1 MKAIVT
7 HQPLPAADPKSL
19 VDAEVPDPAAPKG
32 HDILVRVEAISVN
45 PVDTKMRLMTAP
57 ASAGASGPRILG
69 WDAAGVVEDV
79 GDKVTLFKRGDE
91 VYYAG
96 SNVRAGSNAQKQ
108 LVDERIVGLKPK
120 KLDFAQAAAIPLT
133 AITAYEGIVD
143 RMGVDPL
150 GKGSGTLLVI
160 AGAGGVGSMAIQ
172 IGRKLGLEVIATA
185 SRPESV
191 KWCKELGAAHIVNH
205 HKPIAE
211 GLKAIGR
218 PEVDYVLICSDIDL
232 YWAQLADFVR
242 PQGSICSIVR
252 NEKPADIMAIQRKSL
267 RFAWEGMFTRS
278 GFQTPDMLEQNR
290 LLTRVAAWL
299 DSGELKGTMTEKLSP
314 INAANLRKAHARVES
329 KSMIGKIVLS
339 GW

>member
-1 MKAIVT
+1 
-7 HQPLPAADPKSL
+7 
-19 VDAEVPDPAAPKG
+19 VDAEVPDHAAPAG
-32 HDILVRVEAISVN
+32 HDLLVRVEAISVN

-96 SNVRAGSNAQKQ
+96 SNVRPGSNAQKQ
-108 LVDERIVGLKPK
+108 LVDERIVGLKPR

-150 GKGSGTLLVI
+150 GKSRGTLLVI

-185 SRPESV
+185 SRPESI
-191 KWCKELGAAHIVNH
+191 KWCRELGAQKIVDH
-205 HKPIAE
+205 RKPLKD
-211 GLKAIGR
+211 GLQG
-218 PEVDYVLICSDIDL
+218 EVDYVLICSDIDQ
-232 YWAQLADFVR
+232 YWTQLIDVVK

-278 GFQTPDMLEQNR
+278 GFQTPDMQEQNR

-299 DSGELKGTMTEKLSP
+299 DSGDLKGTMTEKLSP